1 MKASEQHYEEI
12 QNLFD
17 MKRQLKHMYIFGSN
31 SGSIVMIDDDLNSF
45 LETNEENQ
53 KCVH

>member
-12 QNLFD
+12 ENLFD
-17 MKRQLKHMYIFGSN
+17 IKRQLKHMYIFGSN
-31 SGSIVMIDDDLNSF
+31 SGSIVMIDNNLNGFS
-45 LETNEENQ
+45 ETNEENQ